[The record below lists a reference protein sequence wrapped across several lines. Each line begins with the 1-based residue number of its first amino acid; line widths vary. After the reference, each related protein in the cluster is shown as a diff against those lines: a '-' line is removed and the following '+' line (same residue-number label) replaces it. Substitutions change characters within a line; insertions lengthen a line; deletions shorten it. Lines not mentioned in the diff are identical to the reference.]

1 MHISMLQEDNQQLKQ
16 SMLQIENE
24 SNMEQFNQNTTTPL
38 QLKED
43 PATMRN
49 RSSTNLMRSL
59 NLVDMDLFNLDETNN
74 SARVDDLQSKL
85 MEQNVT
91 QKTMTGKIGLLE
103 ARLDDVQDNCQI
115 LEQEN
120 KALKETNDFLK
131 KMNLNQRSKQKQ
143 TVYTS
148 TIEQHTSVSG
158 VTQTQSYVSNS
169 FLELA
174 EGMKNTGSDFAS
186 PQKKKEV
193 VYDQNITKHMTQ
205 TSTKKQVRY

>member
-1 MHISMLQEDNQQLKQ
+1 
-16 SMLQIENE
+16 
-24 SNMEQFNQNTTTPL
+24 
-38 QLKED
+38 
-43 PATMRN
+43 
-49 RSSTNLMRSL
+49 MRSL

-74 SARVDDLQSKL
+74 SARVDELQSKL

-186 PQKKKEV
+186 PHKKKEV